1 MVEDVTHLLD
11 REDGTAFD
19 ENSLLFG
26 SYEGSAA
33 VHPDRVTVNDYNL
46 MLDRYGKAATLERV
60 LTLPIRSA
68 PYSIQRGPAT
78 TQVADWVSEALMAT
92 ANNGGMTTPMNTLIA
107 QALGAIVH
115 RKAYFE
121 KVFTE
126 RDGKIVYD
134 KVAWRPPSTCSIQ
147 RDTRTAAFEGFRQ
160 IPYRLDNT
168 NEVYI
173 PAHRALV
180 YIHNQHRNPLEG
192 HSDFN
197 IAYWCYQT
205 SLKIKFLWFSF
216 LETQALPR
224 TVVKHQDPVEAIK
237 GAKKIQT
244 LRQSGVVGLE
254 KGYDVEA
261 LQSEGRGGAQFKEA
275 LQWLDSEASGSVLA
289 GFTDLTSGATS
300 GTGSFALSKDQTDFF
315 LMSRQS
321 TSRELADTLNQY
333 LIPDLVRYN
342 FGPNTP
348 SPVFEFGP
356 IAQDDMAQSIGL
368 LQATA
373 STHQSSAI
381 PTEFFDELIERVAGF
396 LELDTQVVRAGL
408 DRAKK
413 EAEKKATTEQE
424 AQVLGTAGAVNA
436 ATNAVVTRI
445 GETVDNPT
453 SPDPIRGGSPLNRP
467 PRQRNRPVDLR

>member
-19 ENSLLFG
+19 EHSLMFA
-26 SYEGSAA
+26 SYEGSASIN
-33 VHPDRVTVNDYNL
+33 PDRVTVNDYNL
-46 MLDRYGKAATLERV
+46 MLDRYGKASTLEQV

-68 PYSIQRGPAT
+68 PHSIQRGPAT
-78 TQVADWVSEALMAT
+78 SQVTDWVAQALLSP
-92 ANNGGMTTPMNTLIA
+92 ANNGGMTTPMGTVIA

-115 RKAYFE
+115 RKAFFE

-126 RDGKIVYD
+126 RDGKVTYD
-134 KVAWRPPSTCSIQ
+134 KIAWRPPSTCAIQ
-147 RDTRTAAFEGFRQ
+147 RDNRTAAFEGFRQ
-160 IPYRLDNT
+160 IPYRLDNVE
-168 NEVYI
+168 EVFI

-180 YIHNQHRNPLEG
+180 YIHGQHRNPLDG

-224 TVVKHQDPVEAIK
+224 TIVKADDPTEANRAAREIRK
-237 GAKKIQT
+237 
-244 LRQSGVVGLE
+244 LRQMGVAGIN
-254 KGYDVEA
+254 KQIDVEP
-261 LQSEGRGGAQFKEA
+261 LQSEGRGGSQFQEA
-275 LQWLDSEASGSVLA
+275 LRWLDSEASGSVLA
-289 GFTDLTSGATS
+289 GFTDLTSGATT

-315 LMSRQS
+315 LMSRQA

-333 LIPDLVRYN
+333 MIPDLVRYN

-356 IAQDDMAQSIGL
+356 IAQDDMAQAIGL

-373 STHQSSAI
+373 STHQASAI
-381 PTEFFDELIERVAGF
+381 PREFFDELIERVAGF
-396 LELDTQVVRAGL
+396 LELDTQTVRAGL

-413 EAEKKATTEQE
+413 EAEDKAATPQE
-424 AQVLGTAGAVNA
+424 ANVLGVAGAVNA
-436 ATNAVVTRI
+436 ATNAVTNRI
-445 GETVDNPT
+445 GERVDVPT

-467 PRQRNRPVDLR
+467 PRQRNRPIDTR